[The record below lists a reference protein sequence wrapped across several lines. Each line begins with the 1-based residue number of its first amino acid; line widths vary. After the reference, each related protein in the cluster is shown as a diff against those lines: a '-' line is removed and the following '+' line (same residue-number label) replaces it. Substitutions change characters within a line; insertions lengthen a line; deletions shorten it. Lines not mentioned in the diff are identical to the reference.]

1 MKRVSVLGLVT
12 DLVISMPLAASAL
25 TFKKGQVLGSD
36 GQIYDGASPDLR
48 DRLIKKAQRTGESA
62 GVTAGKL
69 FVVVNDTI
77 TFVPLSDLAGKSEE
91 TVKEIVVEK
100 VTETVTKVFTEQA
113 LAKAGI
119 NVEDLADGAEDA
131 ASDEEVAAALASID
145 DADVAG
151 IAAAE
156 AAKATKEAWANI
168 SQEDLAEATQY
179 AAEFAAEEAAKVI
192 EHQNIENQLQD
203 LIDSGASEA
212 EIDQYIADNPAP
224 E

>member
-1 MKRVSVLGLVT
+1 
-12 DLVISMPLAASAL
+12 MPLAASAL

-156 AAKATKEAWANI
+156 AAKAKKEAWANI

>member
-12 DLVISMPLAASAL
+12 ALVISMPLVASAL

-48 DRLIKKAQRTGESA
+48 DRLIKKAQRTVESA

>member
-1 MKRVSVLGLVT
+1 
-12 DLVISMPLAASAL
+12 MPLAASAL
-25 TFKKGQVLGSD
+25 TFKKGHILGSD

-192 EHQNIENQLQD
+192 EHQNIENQRQD

>member
-12 DLVISMPLAASAL
+12 ALVISMPLAASAL

>member
-1 MKRVSVLGLVT
+1 M
-12 DLVISMPLAASAL
+12 
-25 TFKKGQVLGSD
+25 
-36 GQIYDGASPDLR
+36 
-48 DRLIKKAQRTGESA
+48 
-62 GVTAGKL
+62 
-69 FVVVNDTI
+69 
-77 TFVPLSDLAGKSEE
+77 
-91 TVKEIVVEK
+91 KEIVVEK